1 MKFTNRIALVTGA
14 AQGIGEAVS
23 REFAERGVDVAML
36 DINEEKLNASADAIR
51 AANPERKIIAVPCD
65 VGDQASMDA
74 AFAKVI
80 EAFGRVDILVNNAGL
95 WRDNRGK
102 FHETDPATWERRW
115 RVNVFSMMYLSK
127 LALPGMLAQEFGR
140 IINVASVAGVY
151 GLANMVDYSTTKG
164 AMISFT
170 RALAKE
176 TAEKKVMVTC
186 VSPGSVDGEP
196 KPSELSYSNRA
207 GTYHEHAQMILF
219 LASDNASYV
228 SGQSFQVDGCRRK
241 M

>member
-36 DINEEKLNASADAIR
+36 DVNGDKLKAVAKSIRDAS
-51 AANPERKIIAVPCD
+51 PERRILAVPCD
-65 VGDQASMDA
+65 VGDAASMDA
-74 AFAKVI
+74 AVAEVLS
-80 EAFGRVDILVNNAGL
+80 EFGRVDILVNNAGL
-95 WRDNRGK
+95 WRDNTGA

-115 RVNVFSMMYLSK
+115 RVNVFGMMYLSK
-127 LALPGMLAQEFGR
+127 LLLPGMLEREFGR

-151 GLANMVDYSTTKG
+151 GIANMVDYSTTKG

-176 TAEKKVMVTC
+176 TAAKKVLVTC
-186 VSPGSVDGEP
+186 VSPGSVSGEMTP
-196 KPSELSYSNRA
+196 TELSYSNRM

-241 M
+241 L